1 MIIEMLM
8 MIGMFIGFLAAIL
21 IPVTVLYILY
31 TIYKKV
37 QDQ

>member
-21 IPVTVLYILY
+21 IPVTALYMLY
-31 TIYKKV
+31 TISKKV

>member
-8 MIGMFIGFLAAIL
+8 MIGMFIGFLEAIL
-21 IPVTVLYILY
+21 IPVTVLYLLY

>member
-8 MIGMFIGFLAAIL
+8 FIGMFIGFLAAIL
-21 IPVTVLYILY
+21 IPVTALYMLY